1 VRSGAF
7 TELGLAW
14 DAVADWATYVL
25 MREGLESV
33 ALIPVARFARAGEW
47 IVRREARSDL
57 VRRRQLAAMLAGRM
71 TKGDPDLLG
80 ELFGGEARRVREGSR
95 GDEAWEHAEIVD
107 ATTVVSSIVD
117 AAAIWARSA
126 RLRGP
131 GLEVLRRVIE
141 AALAGEAWTNL
152 ERAAITLARR
162 GGREEHQLLARLQRL
177 LAVNGDQA
185 GAKLIDRL
193 LAGDLSMVE
202 EDEAALS
209 YGERAAAE
217 FQIAGEERDVM
228 DRLLEA
234 AEGMERVG
242 A

>member
-1 VRSGAF
+1 MPTGALK
-7 TELGLAW
+7 ELGLAW

-33 ALIPVARFARAGEW
+33 ALIPVARYGRAGEW

-57 VRRRQLAAMLAGRM
+57 VRRRQLAAMLAGFM
-71 TKGDPDLLG
+71 TRVDPDLLG
-80 ELFGGEARRVREGSR
+80 ELFEGEARRVREGPHE
-95 GDEAWEHAEIVD
+95 DEASEHADIVD
-107 ATTVVSSIVD
+107 ATSVVSSIVD
-117 AAAIWARSA
+117 AAAMWARTA
-126 RLRGP
+126 RLRGSA
-131 GLEVLRRVIE
+131 LEVLRRVIE
-141 AALAGEAWTNL
+141 AALAGEPWTNL

-162 GGREEHQLLARLQRL
+162 GGREEHHLLARLQRL
-177 LAVNGDQA
+177 LAVNGDTA
-185 GAKLIDRL
+185 GSKLIDRL

-202 EDEAALS
+202 DDEASLS

-217 FQIAGEERDVM
+217 FQIAGEGREVM